1 MQGGQW
7 WVRTGGDAGKLPEGN
22 GGSLDST
29 TSMMGRSDGKERV
42 DLSGLRQ

>member
-29 TSMMGRSDGKERV
+29 TFMMGRSDGGGE
-42 DLSGLRQ
+42 SGFEWA